1 MILPQLLAK
10 YGDTSFAFGVGS
22 AICAVIGFVFCL
34 LHYFWTEERNQAA
47 VEAVGKGDGIKISDI
62 GHLFTKNRAFVAL
75 IIHGICICTQQYV
88 AQTFGSYMY
97 GDVLGDIGIMSVQSS
112 LSMVLN
118 VVVLFLCPMVSKK
131 IGLEKMI
138 RLCLVGA
145 AIIYGGLFV
154 VMSVTTVSALVY
166 MVVTTIASG
175 LSSISIFM
183 QWGLVATVN
192 DYHDYVT
199 GKRAEGTVYGVFNL
213 SRRVGQTIGNSAA
226 VFALGVI
233 GYTAGAATQPASA
246 IAGIKAG
253 CLLIP
258 AIALVGS
265 WVAFRFIWNI
275 TPDIRAKMEA
285 KKIAAEK

>member
-1 MILPQLLAK
+1 
-10 YGDTSFAFGVGS
+10 
-22 AICAVIGFVFCL
+22 
-34 LHYFWTEERNQAA
+34 
-47 VEAVGKGDGIKISDI
+47 
-62 GHLFTKNRAFVAL
+62 
-75 IIHGICICTQQYV
+75 
-88 AQTFGSYMY
+88 
-97 GDVLGDIGIMSVQSS
+97 
-112 LSMVLN
+112 MVLN

-233 GYTAGAATQPASA
+233 GYAAGAATQPASA

-265 WVAFRFIWNI
+265 WIAFRFIWNI

>member
-1 MILPQLLAK
+1 MP
-10 YGDTSFAFGVGS
+10 
-22 AICAVIGFVFCL
+22 
-34 LHYFWTEERNQAA
+34 HY
-47 VEAVGKGDGIKISDI
+47 
-62 GHLFTKNRAFVAL
+62 
-75 IIHGICICTQQYV
+75 
-88 AQTFGSYMY
+88 
-97 GDVLGDIGIMSVQSS
+97 
-112 LSMVLN
+112 
-118 VVVLFLCPMVSKK
+118 KK
-131 IGLEKMI
+131 LI

-154 VMSVTTVSALVY
+154 VMSVTTVSAMVY

-175 LSSISIFM
+175 LSAISIFM

-285 KKIAAEK
+285 KKIAAQK